1 MLSLIERLVQVLWW
15 ATRLTFNSFRIF
27 RHMSRLFYVAGDPEL
42 AKRTLRLYIQVVS
55 KSREA
60 SIAEEDTAAGEE
72 GGAFGAGGDVDSDLL
87 WVQTCVLGSRMLSRL
102 ALAEEDVGKAIETA
116 RARQARFSCRRSRA
130 WTGMTKNWS
139 PACSSRRLSGTSP
152 RLTLVSLPF
161 GRGPPRANPLFQNR
175 THGHG

>member
-116 RARQARFSCRRSRA
+116 REAGEVLVQAKSRLDRNDEELVA
-130 WTGMTKNWS
+130 SVQLAEAIWHIATAYAGEPALWTGT
-139 PACSSRRLSGTSP
+139 SSR
-152 RLTLVSLPF
+152 
-161 GRGPPRANPLFQNR
+161 
-175 THGHG
+175 